1 MERKRVSASNI
12 RAVGYDAGKQL
23 LEIEFSSGSIVQ
35 YSGVSPEVHRRF
47 MSSPSPGSFYQDQI
61 DENFPSKRVRQ
72 WKAPGGNGCP
82 VACVDSFASII
93 PKEVPARA
101 FHQLHTFP
109 KEGISENN
117 SIRIDTRTTRSRA

>member
-61 DENFPSKRVRQ
+61 DE
-72 WKAPGGNGCP
+72 
-82 VACVDSFASII
+82 SF
-93 PKEVPARA
+93 PAR
-101 FHQLHTFP
+101 
-109 KEGISENN
+109 KV
-117 SIRIDTRTTRSRA
+117 R